1 MKRFITAVAGIV
13 LVWFLVPVAASAANE
28 TPTYNQDVGPIL
40 YSNCSNC
47 HRPNQIAP
55 MSLLSYKDARPWARA
70 IKSKVEAREMPPWF
84 ADPRFGEFANDT
96 SLSDEDIATITAW
109 VDAGAP
115 EGDGPSPTAPTF
127 SAAGWSHPDGSEP
140 DFIYE
145 APFEWHI
152 DAEGESP
159 NFNLYSK
166 MPFDDARMVAA
177 TQLRPGNYAATHH
190 IVTGALNVPPGLVI
204 GTGPAWPGG
213 PVTDYTMVPDPNA
226 DPALLKRI
234 AAATAAGGAGPQDP
248 TADLPSEAGARA
260 ARSAGAE
267 EPLAQEQVQN
277 LRGGLGPYIPGVG
290 AEVAKSGQAR
300 EIRGDLFSHLFWN
313 LHYQATGKPETA
325 RPVAGLWW
333 AKDKATTRVR
343 TLGLNEHTSESTQ
356 LVAPPP
362 LAPAEAAAAALAAA
376 QAGQGLNPLLG
387 VIPANAANWTV
398 TGIGAFQNDA
408 IIQSLFIHA
417 HVRGKDFTWVLTY
430 PDGREEVLLR
440 VPNYN
445 FDWQFTYDLAEPLK
459 VPAGST
465 VKSIARYDNSRENR
479 RNPAPHKD
487 AYWSEQSWDDMFLS
501 TVSYTVDETATEGDE

>member
-1 MKRFITAVAGIV
+1 MMRVITAVAGIV
-13 LVWFLVPVAASAANE
+13 LVLFLTPIAASAANE
-28 TPTYNQDVGPIL
+28 APTYNQDVGPIL
-40 YSNCSNC
+40 YSNCSSC

-96 SLSDEDIATITAW
+96 SLSDEDIATITDW

-127 SAAGWSHPDGSEP
+127 SAAGWSHPDGLEP

-226 DPALLKRI
+226 DPALLKKI
-234 AAATAAGGAGPQDP
+234 AAATAAGGAGPRTQP
-248 TADLPSEAGARA
+248 LICPRSRVTPRSRLPKSSSKISGLDSDHTFPVWVPKWRSRVRRAR
-260 ARSAGAE
+260 
-267 EPLAQEQVQN
+267 
-277 LRGGLGPYIPGVG
+277 LGVTSS
-290 AEVAKSGQAR
+290 VTSSG
-300 EIRGDLFSHLFWN
+300 
-313 LHYQATGKPETA
+313 TC
-325 RPVAGLWW
+325 
-333 AKDKATTRVR
+333 TTRPPESRRPPDRWQVSGGRR
-343 TLGLNEHTSESTQ
+343 TRR
-356 LVAPPP
+356 P
-362 LAPAEAAAAALAAA
+362 
-376 QAGQGLNPLLG
+376 
-387 VIPANAANWTV
+387 
-398 TGIGAFQNDA
+398 
-408 IIQSLFIHA
+408 
-417 HVRGKDFTWVLTY
+417 
-430 PDGREEVLLR
+430 R
-440 VPNYN
+440 VYGP
-445 FDWQFTYDLAEPLK
+445 WA
-459 VPAGST
+459 
-465 VKSIARYDNSRENR
+465 
-479 RNPAPHKD
+479 
-487 AYWSEQSWDDMFLS
+487 
-501 TVSYTVDETATEGDE
+501 